1 MNLSELL
8 LRADVWR
15 GGSAPPSPAEPT
27 GLAVLDALLPGG
39 GWPIG
44 ALTELVLA
52 RDGVG
57 ELRLLLPALARLS
70 HGDRWV
76 AFVAPPYVPYAPA
89 LAAAGVDL
97 SRVLLVHPRREDQ
110 LWAVESSLR
119 SGACAAVLAWIAQ
132 AEAAS
137 LRRLQ
142 LAAEAGGTVGVLFE
156 RRPLAGSIAAL
167 RLALEPAGA
176 GAVNVHIMKRR
187 GGWPVGPVRVE
198 VDHALAVRAP
208 AGPADRGLRPRRAHG

>member
-15 GGSAPPSPAEPT
+15 GGAAPPVAAEPT
-27 GLAVLDALLPGG
+27 GFPALDALLPGG

-44 ALTELVLA
+44 ALTEVVAA
-52 RDGVG
+52 REGVG
-57 ELRLLLPALARLS
+57 ELRLLLPLLARLS
-70 HGDRWV
+70 RGERWV

-89 LAAAGVDL
+89 LAAAGIDL
-97 SRVLLVHPRREDQ
+97 SRLLLVHPKREDQ
-110 LWAVESSLR
+110 LWAVEQSLR
-119 SGACAAVLAWIAQ
+119 AGACAAVLAWIAQ
-132 AEAAS
+132 AEATS

-142 LAAEAGGTVGVLFE
+142 LAAEAGGAIGVLFE

-167 RLALEPAGA
+167 RLGLEPAEA
-176 GAVNVHIMKRR
+176 GGVNVHILKRR
-187 GGWPVGPVRVE
+187 GGWPVGPVRIE

-208 AGPADRGLRPRRAHG
+208 ARPAAPDLHPRRAHG